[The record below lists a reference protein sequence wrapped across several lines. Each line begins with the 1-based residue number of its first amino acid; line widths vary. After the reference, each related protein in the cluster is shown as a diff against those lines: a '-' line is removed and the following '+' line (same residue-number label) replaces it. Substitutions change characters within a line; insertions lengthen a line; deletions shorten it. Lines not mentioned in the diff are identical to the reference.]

1 MQINFSSYDYASA
14 SLKVSLQSSAGSGAA
29 AQGTGASE
37 GAASNQDS
45 FFSTKDPVT
54 GLSVADQMKADLQN
68 RQAQLFNQVQSM
80 LSKQGIQVTLG
91 QGFWRTMSE
100 GNFQVDAETQAAAQE
115 AISEDGYW
123 GVKQTSERLLSF
135 AKALT
140 GGDASKVEEMRQAVQ
155 KGFEAAEKAWGGALP
170 QITRDTYDATM
181 KLFDDWA
188 NGTSDAEAAES
199 AGTSNSSSVT
209 LEYGYTR
216 VSSKTV
222 SVSSQDA
229 AWLESSGVLSDISAP
244 LSYNGMTL
252 NSAWSMNEKVTVT
265 VTLNSSGA
273 HGGSAQAVPGRD
285 SFVHSSRED
294 YGSYDPKGRA
304 VGRHSDRRHHHGQS
318 QQMGRTMEL
327 SFYKPLRTGSSE
339 NGNVRVNG
347 EEIPLH
353 EDGTVTVGLPDGTL
367 RRARVNQEALNKVA
381 VKYQGKTEEG

>member
-1 MQINFSSYDYASA
+1 MQINFSSYDYTSA
-14 SLKVSLQSSAGSGAA
+14 SLKVSRQSSAGSGAA

-37 GAASNQDS
+37 DAASRQDS

-68 RQAQLFNQVQSM
+68 RQAQLFNHVQSI

-91 QGFWRTMSE
+91 QGFWRIMSE

-115 AISEDGYW
+115 AISEDGCW

-140 GGDASKVEEMRQAVQ
+140 GGDASKAEEMRQAVQ
-155 KGFEAAEKAWGGALP
+155 KGFEAAGKAWGGALP
-170 QITRDTYDATM
+170 QIARDTYDAAM

-188 NGTSDAEAAES
+188 GGTSNAEEAES

-209 LEYGYTR
+209 LEYEYTR
-216 VSSKTV
+216 VSSKTASV
-222 SVSSQDA
+222 SVNSQDA
-229 AWLESSGVLSDISAP
+229 VWLERSGVLSDISAP
-244 LSYNGMTL
+244 LTYNGLTL

-265 VTLNSSGA
+265 VTLNSCGG

-285 SFVHSSRED
+285 GFVRGSRED

-304 VGRHSDRRHHHGQS
+304 VGHRSEGRHHGQS
-318 QQMGRTMEL
+318 QQAGRGLAMEL
-327 SFYKPLRTGSSE
+327 SFYKPLRTGHSE
-339 NGNVRVNG
+339 NGSVRVNG

-353 EDGTVTVGLPDGTL
+353 EDGTVTVGLSDGTL
-367 RRARVNQEALNKVA
+367 RRARVNQEALNKNL
-381 VKYQGKTEEG
+381 YS